1 MNDREYPSLTAP
13 SGMQRA
19 RQRFPEVISLAGY
32 AADHQ
37 RWWSNVT
44 RLPVLVAQLG
54 SWRWRS

>member
-1 MNDREYPSLTAP
+1 MRGREYPSLPAS
-13 SGMQRA
+13 SGMH
-19 RQRFPEVISLAGY
+19 RFPGVMSLAGY

-54 SWRWRS
+54 SWRWRP